1 MVYHSRL
8 RTQIDKLPDEIEET
22 IKLSDDIVT
31 WIEQTRYIKGEPMS
45 MKGREQMAQIL
56 RDPRK
61 DKRLVKS
68 RQVEAT
74 EHLGVNYLLHRLSKH
89 PGTVG
94 LYLSDRDSHTSKFSS
109 LRLKTWA
116 IEGSKILQ
124 NQVTPLKLHT
134 ATVQPFYNGSVLYM
148 HSAWG
153 DFEQARSVPAD
164 FCVVDEAQSVNLAKI
179 GVLREAMAH
188 SKFAELIV
196 MGTGSEEGSDWH
208 NYWLEGDQA
217 EWDKKLKR
225 FVAKKPEN
233 SDIASY
239 RLEQINMP
247 WIKLKEY
254 WAKRKNY
261 TIRDWTTEVL
271 GWWFRGAAKPLTVQD
286 MRALF
291 DKTQHLLGPEEI
303 DHNRGPLF
311 IGVDW
316 GGGTNAYT
324 IPWIVQLLD
333 ERIPL
338 FKLVHTE
345 KIDEPDVTKQ
355 AERVARLVDLY
366 KPRQGVMDGG
376 GGTKQVQY
384 LEEQFGHKMV
394 KCFYDVRPGDPLNFK
409 DLEKHNQFGV
419 DRTWAIETTIDLIK
433 RPYEIEAGRSI
444 PKLTIPH
451 ADADAVEWIIDMF
464 TCIER
469 VSYTL
474 SSGKKYTRFEHSKST
489 PDDAVHAQNYSYLA
503 WLISKRVQ
511 NREGAVEIG
520 TMGGGSVF

>member
-1 MVYHSRL
+1 MRYRSRC
-8 RTQIDKLPDEIEET
+8 RTEIAKLPDEIEEI
-22 IKLSDDIVT
+22 IKLSDDIVK
-31 WIEQTRYIKGEPMS
+31 WIEQTRFIKGEPMS
-45 MKGREQMAQIL
+45 MKGREQMAHIL

-61 DKRLVKS
+61 DKRIVKS

-74 EHLGVNYLLHRLSKH
+74 EHLGVNWLLHKLSKH

-116 IEGSKILQ
+116 IENSAVIQ
-124 NQVTPLKLHT
+124 RQVVPLKLHT

-164 FCVVDEAQSVNLAKI
+164 FAVVDEIQSVKVEKI
-179 GVLREAMAH
+179 GVLREAMSH
-188 SKFAELIV
+188 SKFAELV
-196 MGTGSEEGSDWH
+196 QMGTGSEEGSAWH
-208 NYWLEGDQA
+208 QYWLEGDQA
-217 EWDKKLKR
+217 EWDSKLKR
-225 FVAKKPEN
+225 FVPKKPEN

-239 RLEQINMP
+239 RIEQINMP
-247 WIKLKEY
+247 WIKVKDY
-254 WAKRKNY
+254 WAKRKHY
-261 TIRDWTTEVL
+261 TTRDWTTEVL
-271 GWWFRGAAKPLTVQD
+271 GWWFKGAAKPLTVQD
-286 MRALF
+286 MKALF
-291 DKTQHLLGPEEI
+291 DKTQSLLAPEEI

-316 GGGTNAYT
+316 GGGVSAFT
-324 IPWIVQLLD
+324 IVWIVQLID

-338 FKLVHTE
+338 FKLVYVE

-355 AERVARLVDLY
+355 AERVARLIDQY

-384 LEEQFGHKMV
+384 LEEQFGHKMA

-409 DLEKHNQFGV
+409 DLAEHNKFTV

-433 RPYEIEAGRSI
+433 RPYEIEPGRSPI
-444 PKLTIPH
+444 PKLIIPH
-451 ADADAVEWIIDMF
+451 KEPDSVEWIIDMF

-469 VSYTL
+469 ISYTL

-503 WLISKRVQ
+503 WLISKRTLTRQGV
-511 NREGAVEIG
+511 VEIG
-520 TMGGGSVF
+520 TMGGGGP